1 MLKGF
6 IYQEDLIIQN
16 DYVPNSRPSKYMKQK
31 LIEQG
36 EIDQSTT
43 TVGDFNTFLLVLDE
57 RSSQIICKDIKD
69 LNNIINQDLI
79 DIYRTFHSTTES
91 HSF

>member
-1 MLKGF
+1 MSKGS
-6 IYQEDLIIQN
+6 IYQEDLKIQN

-43 TVGDFNTFLLVLDE
+43 TVGAFNTFLLVA
-57 RSSQIICKDIKD
+57 RKSVSI
-69 LNNIINQDLI
+69 
-79 DIYRTFHSTTES
+79 
-91 HSF
+91 